1 MTGQNFD
8 ACLDFV
14 RTAEG
19 GYSEDPKDLG
29 NWLPAENGRKG
40 VLIGSHYGVSAA
52 MLASWKKPQPVS
64 QDDMRN
70 LDLDTFDAIARSRFW
85 NPLVCSALPA
95 GLDLMVFDFG
105 WNCGVSASARLLQR
119 MVGVTMDGCI
129 GPQTLS
135 ALNHMNASDLLPQI
149 DPDNLAALHAR
160 LGLPPS
166 SGIGPEVRRALES
179 QQTMGL
185 LLVLVL
191 SGMQEREYRVRAGFR
206 RWGRGWLART
216 KRRTETALALV
227 VAARGREAGPAMF

>member
-1 MTGQNFD
+1 MIAGKLRYYPAVTRE
-8 ACLDFV
+8 DF
-14 RTAEG
+14 E
-19 GYSEDPKDLG
+19 
-29 NWLPAENGRKG
+29 
-40 VLIGSHYGVSAA
+40 
-52 MLASWKKPQPVS
+52 
-64 QDDMRN
+64 
-70 LDLDTFDAIARSRFW
+70 
-85 NPLVCSALPA
+85 
-95 GLDLMVFDFG
+95 
-105 WNCGVSASARLLQR
+105 
-119 MVGVTMDGCI
+119 VTDRI
-129 GPQTLS
+129 TTL
-135 ALNHMNASDLLPQI
+135 I